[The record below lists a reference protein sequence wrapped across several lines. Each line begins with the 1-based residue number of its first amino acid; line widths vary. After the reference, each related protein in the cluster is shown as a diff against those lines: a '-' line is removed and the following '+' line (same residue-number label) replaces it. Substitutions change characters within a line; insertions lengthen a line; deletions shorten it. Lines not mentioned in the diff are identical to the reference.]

1 MVILQSCL
9 ALVKNKRRLLWWLA
23 LLSLSTLA
31 TVLTL
36 SEINDF
42 KTRLASQGA
51 PQGEL
56 IEVLAVDRA
65 LRPGAVVDR
74 TVLQAKP
81 VPLAVAK
88 MGLVRAIDAPS
99 ILGRRSPVALQKG
112 DLLLAAMFEGSA
124 ATSLKDF
131 IRPGYRLLPIN
142 DARDAVGG
150 LIEGTEHVDI
160 WDTSAAATLDV
171 QQDLSI
177 LEAGREAGRARLIAQ
192 RLRVVALAG
201 AETDTPLLRVFLEA
215 KEHQVPE
222 ILQAQQSGRI
232 RYVATL

>member
-112 DLLLAAMFEGSA
+112 DLLLAAMFEA
-124 ATSLKDF
+124 
-131 IRPGYRLLPIN
+131 P
-142 DARDAVGG
+142 
-150 LIEGTEHVDI
+150 
-160 WDTSAAATLDV
+160 
-171 QQDLSI
+171 
-177 LEAGREAGRARLIAQ
+177 
-192 RLRVVALAG
+192 
-201 AETDTPLLRVFLEA
+201 PLLA
-215 KEHQVPE
+215 
-222 ILQAQQSGRI
+222 
-232 RYVATL
+232 